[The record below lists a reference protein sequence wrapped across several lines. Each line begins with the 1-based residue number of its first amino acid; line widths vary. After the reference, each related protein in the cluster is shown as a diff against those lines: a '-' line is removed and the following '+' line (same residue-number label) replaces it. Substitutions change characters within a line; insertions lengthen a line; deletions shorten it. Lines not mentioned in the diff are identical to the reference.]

1 MPDRRP
7 SFRTILFFAV
17 FVGLVAV
24 LGAFK
29 ALQTTRLGSRV
40 STQRIVVASR
50 DIPEGAMIERAAV
63 TTTAWPAAT
72 MPAGAF
78 TMIDSAVGRIARVAV
93 FNGDPIVPARLA
105 PLGTGPGL
113 EVKIAPG
120 KRAMGV
126 RINDVAG
133 ISGLIQPNS
142 RVDVLVTLRT
152 DPLSQRQVA
161 KVFMENMRVLS
172 VGRHMERDGDGEPI
186 DATTATLEVT
196 PDEAERLA
204 VAMNQGSIQLVLRG
218 YGDPSNVTTSGA
230 SSTDVLAQLRNARA
244 ARLPV
249 EEKPARPR
257 ERRRAA
263 PRAASSTP
271 AAQSAPAVPRPALA
285 SASAPEP
292 ARPDSSVVRVYRG
305 NELVVKKFEKSDSAA
320 AAAAARKP

>member
-7 SFRTILFFAV
+7 SIRTILFFAV

-29 ALQTTRLGSRV
+29 ALQATRLGPRV
-40 STQRIVVASR
+40 ATQRVIVAGR
-50 DIPEGAMIERAAV
+50 DIPEGGMIDRNAVAAV
-63 TTTAWPAAT
+63 EWPAAT
-72 MPAGAF
+72 VPAGAF
-78 TMIDSAVGRIARVAV
+78 ASIDSAVGRITRVAV
-93 FNGDPIVPARLA
+93 FAGDPIVPARLA
-105 PLGTGPGL
+105 PIGSGPGL

-152 DPLSQRQVA
+152 DPLSPRQVA

-172 VGRHMERDGDGEPI
+172 VGRHMERDTDGDPI

-218 YGDPSNVTTSGA
+218 YGDPSNVSTSGA
-230 SSTDVLAQLRNARA
+230 SSTDVLAQLRNART
-244 ARLPV
+244 ARVVPDD
-249 EEKPARPR
+249 KPARARDPR
-257 ERRRAA
+257 RV
-263 PRAASSTP
+263 
-271 AAQSAPAVPRPALA
+271 VPRPPPAALPA
-285 SASAPEP
+285 PFESAPP
-292 ARPDSSVVRVYRG
+292 LAAAVAAARPDSSIVRVYRG
-305 NELVVKKFEKSDSAA
+305 NELVVKKFEKSDSAGA
-320 AAAAARKP
+320 GRKP

>member
-1 MPDRRP
+1 MDRRP

-24 LGAFK
+24 FGAFK
-29 ALQTTRLGSRV
+29 ALQATRLGPRV
-40 STQRIVVASR
+40 STHRIVVATR
-50 DIPEGAMIERAAV
+50 DIPEGAVIERPAV
-63 TTTAWPAAT
+63 TTAEWPAAT
-72 MPAGAF
+72 APTGAF
-78 TMIDSAVGRIARVAV
+78 GTLDSVVGRITRVAV
-93 FNGDPIVPARLA
+93 FTGDPIVPARLA
-105 PLGTGPGL
+105 PAGSGPGL

-120 KRAMGV
+120 KRAMAV

-152 DPLSQRQVA
+152 DGQSQRQVA

-186 DATTATLEVT
+186 DATTATLEVA

-230 SSTDVLAQLRNARA
+230 SSTDVLAQLRNARTA
-244 ARLPV
+244 QLPASDV
-249 EEKPARPR
+249 KPRRPAPRPR
-257 ERRRAA
+257 PA
-263 PRAASSTP
+263 PRIPAPTP
-271 AAQSAPAVPRPALA
+271 AAVQSALAVTPP
-285 SASAPEP
+285 PVMTP

-305 NELVVKKFEKSDSAA
+305 NELLVKKFEKTDSAG
-320 AAAAARKP
+320 AARKP

>member
-1 MPDRRP
+1 MADRRP
-7 SFRTILFFAV
+7 TFRTILFFAV

-29 ALQTTRLGSRV
+29 ALQMTGLGAGMT
-40 STQRIVVASR
+40 TQRIVVASR
-50 DIPEGAMIERAAV
+50 EIPEGAVIERTAV
-63 TTTAWPAAT
+63 STAEWPRAT
-72 MPAGAF
+72 LPPGAF
-78 TMIDSAVGRIARVAV
+78 SAVDSVVGRITRVAV
-93 FNGDPIVPARLA
+93 FSGDPIVPARLA
-105 PLGTGPGL
+105 PAGSGPGL
-113 EVKIAPG
+113 EVKIAAG
-120 KRAMGV
+120 KRAMAV

-152 DPLSQRQVA
+152 DALDQRQVA

-172 VGRHMERDGDGEPI
+172 VGRQMERDGDGDPI
-186 DATTATLEVT
+186 DATTATLEVA

-230 SSTDVLAQLRNARA
+230 SSTDVLAQLRNARTA
-244 ARLPV
+244 QLPPSDV
-249 EEKPARPR
+249 RPR
-257 ERRRAA
+257 QRRAA
-263 PRAASSTP
+263 RRPTPVPP
-271 AAQSAPAVPRPALA
+271 AAVVQSALAAAPSPAIT
-285 SASAPEP
+285 P

-305 NELVVKKFEKSDSAA
+305 NELVVKKFEKTDS

>member
-1 MPDRRP
+1 MHRRP
-7 SFRTILFFAV
+7 SFRTILFFSV

-29 ALQTTRLGSRV
+29 ALQATRLGTRV
-40 STQRIVVASR
+40 ATQRIVVAVR
-50 DIPEGAMIERAAV
+50 DIPEGAQIDRQALAM
-63 TTTAWPAAT
+63 TDWPAAT
-72 MPAGAF
+72 APAGAF
-78 TMIDSAVGRIARVAV
+78 TTIDSVVGRITRVAV
-93 FNGDPIVPARLA
+93 FGGDPIVPARLA
-105 PLGTGPGL
+105 PAGSGPGL

-120 KRAMGV
+120 KRAMAV

-152 DPLSQRQVA
+152 DALSQRQVA

-186 DATTATLEVT
+186 DATTATLEVA

-218 YGDPSNVTTSGA
+218 YGDPSNVATAGA
-230 SSTDVLAQLRNARA
+230 SSTDVLAQLRSARTA
-244 ARLPV
+244 QLPPTDV
-249 EEKPARPR
+249 RPR
-257 ERRRAA
+257 SREPRRSTPRSAPPVPDAASLVQSALAAA
-263 PRAASSTP
+263 PPPVMT
-271 AAQSAPAVPRPALA
+271 
-285 SASAPEP
+285 P

-305 NELVVKKFEKSDSAA
+305 NELVVKKFEKTDS
-320 AAAAARKP
+320 AAARKP

>member
-29 ALQTTRLGSRV
+29 ALQATRLGPRV
-40 STQRIVVASR
+40 TTRRVVVASR
-50 DIPEGAMIERAAV
+50 DLPEGALVERAAV
-63 TTTAWPAAT
+63 TTAEWPAAT

-78 TMIDSAVGRIARVAV
+78 SSVDSVVGRITRVAV
-93 FNGDPIVPARLA
+93 FSGDPIVPARLA
-105 PLGTGPGL
+105 PVGSGPGL

-120 KRAMGV
+120 KRAMAV

-152 DPLSQRQVA
+152 DALSQRQVA

-172 VGRHMERDGDGEPI
+172 VGRQMERDADGQPI
-186 DATTATLEVT
+186 DATTATLEVA

-218 YGDPSNVTTSGA
+218 YGDPSNVSTSGA

-244 ARLPV
+244 ARIDEP
-249 EEKPARPR
+249 PPPRAREP
-257 ERRRAA
+257 RRAA
-263 PRAASSTP
+263 PRPQPVTP
-271 AAQSAPAVPRPALA
+271 SPVVSAPVPQPAPVA
-285 SASAPEP
+285 AGPSAP

-320 AAAAARKP
+320 AARKP

>member
-1 MPDRRP
+1 MADRRP
-7 SFRTILFFAV
+7 TFRTILFFAV

-29 ALQTTRLGSRV
+29 ALQMTGLGAGMR
-40 STQRIVVASR
+40 TQRIVVATR
-50 DIPEGAMIERAAV
+50 EIPEGAVIDRVAVSTAEWPRA
-63 TTTAWPAAT
+63 TL
-72 MPAGAF
+72 PAGAF
-78 TMIDSAVGRIARVAV
+78 SSVDSVVGRITRVAV
-93 FNGDPIVPARLA
+93 FSGDPIVPARLA
-105 PLGTGPGL
+105 PAGSGPGL
-113 EVKIAPG
+113 EVKITAG
-120 KRAMGV
+120 KRAMSV

-152 DPLSQRQVA
+152 DALSQRQVA

-172 VGRHMERDGDGEPI
+172 VGRQMERDGEGEPI

-230 SSTDVLAQLRNARA
+230 SSTDVLAQLRSARTA
-244 ARLPV
+244 QLPATDV
-249 EEKPARPR
+249 RPR
-257 ERRRAA
+257 ARGPRRAI
-263 PRAASSTP
+263 
-271 AAQSAPAVPRPALA
+271 PRPAPVSPTPDPAAAAVRAPLA
-285 SASAPEP
+285 IAPPLATTP

-305 NELVVKKFEKSDSAA
+305 NELVVKKFEKTDSAGP
-320 AAAAARKP
+320 RKP